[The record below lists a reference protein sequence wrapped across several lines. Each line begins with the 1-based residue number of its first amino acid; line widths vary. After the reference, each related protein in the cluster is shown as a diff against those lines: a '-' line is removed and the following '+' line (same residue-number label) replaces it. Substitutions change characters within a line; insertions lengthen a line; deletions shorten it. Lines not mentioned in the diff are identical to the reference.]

1 MTNLLTEKISKLYV
15 KYILPSVVGSL
26 AYGVLIFIDTVFIGQ
41 GIGVNGIAALN
52 IAIPVFSLTAFGMLL
67 GIGGATASSIDLGR
81 KDFNK
86 RDAVFTLSVSIGV
99 ILSIVFSVFLYIY
112 LDEITMLLGAREN
125 IFALSR
131 EYIAVISFSI
141 IFYIMPHIL
150 NNFIKN
156 DNNPKLPM
164 IFFLIVSVAN
174 IVLDYIFIFV
184 FNWGMFGA
192 AFATSIAQGLG
203 TLALLTHFKKPTS
216 TLKFRLETL
225 NLKLLPRIVSIGL
238 SCFMTEIALG
248 SVLVITNHQIY
259 KYLGNN
265 GVSAYGII
273 YNVNLLLYLVFSG
286 IALGAQPLISTNF
299 GASQFKRIRETLIL
313 GLKSVIILSV
323 LFFIIMVKF
332 AKPIIHLFNRDNFE
346 VINITAHGFPM
357 FFMALFFLGINLKMN
372 YFFQAI
378 ESPKLSNMLTFL
390 RSVVFI
396 IFFLMVIPVVL
407 GAKFIWL
414 SFFFSELL
422 TFFVGLY
429 FYKRIYKIRILKR

>member
-1 MTNLLTEKISKLYV
+1 MNLLTEKISKLYI

-41 GIGVNGIAALN
+41 GIGVDGIAALN

-86 RDAVFTLSVSIGV
+86 RDAVFTLSVTIGV
-99 ILSIVFSVFLYIY
+99 ILSVVFSVFLYIY

-125 IFALSR
+125 IFSLSR

-141 IFYIMPHIL
+141 IFYIIPHIL

-156 DNNPKLPM
+156 DNNPRLPM

-174 IVLDYIFIFV
+174 IVLDYVFIFV
-184 FNWGMFGA
+184 FKWGMFGA

-203 TLALLTHFKKPTS
+203 TLTLLTHFKKPTS

-225 NLKLLPRIVSIGL
+225 NFNLLPRIVSIGL

-273 YNVNLLLYLVFSG
+273 YNINLLLYLVFSG

-299 GASQFKRIRETLIL
+299 GANQFKRIRETLIL

-323 LFFIIMVKF
+323 LFFIVMIKF
-332 AKPIIHLFNRDNFE
+332 TKPLIHLFNKDNLE
-346 VINITAHGFPM
+346 VINITAQGFPM

-378 ESPKLSNMLTFL
+378 ESPKLANILTFL

-396 IFFLMVIPVVL
+396 IFFLMIIPAIL

-414 SFFFSELL
+414 SFLFSEIL

-429 FYKRIYKIRILKR
+429 FYKKIYKIKILKK

>member
-1 MTNLLTEKISKLYV
+1 MNLLTEKISKLYI

-41 GIGVNGIAALN
+41 GIGVDGIAALN

-86 RDAVFTLSVSIGV
+86 RDAVFTLSVTIGV
-99 ILSIVFSVFLYIY
+99 ILSVVFSVFLYIY

-125 IFALSR
+125 IFSLSR

-141 IFYIMPHIL
+141 IFYIIPHIL

-156 DNNPKLPM
+156 DNNPRLPM

-174 IVLDYIFIFV
+174 IVLDYVFIFV
-184 FNWGMFGA
+184 FKWGMFGA

-203 TLALLTHFKKPTS
+203 TLTLLTHFKKPTS

-225 NLKLLPRIVSIGL
+225 NFNLLPRIVSIGL

-273 YNVNLLLYLVFSG
+273 YNINLLLYLVFSG

-299 GASQFKRIRETLIL
+299 GANQFKRIRETLIL

-323 LFFIIMVKF
+323 LFFIVMIKF
-332 AKPIIHLFNRDNFE
+332 TKPLIHLFNRDNLE
-346 VINITAHGFPM
+346 VINITAQGFPM

-378 ESPKLSNMLTFL
+378 ESPKLANILTFL

-396 IFFLMVIPVVL
+396 IFFLMIIPAIL

-414 SFFFSELL
+414 SFLFSEIL

-429 FYKRIYKIRILKR
+429 FYKKIYKTKILKK

>member
-1 MTNLLTEKISKLYV
+1 MNLLNEKISKLYI

-41 GIGVNGIAALN
+41 GIGVEGIAALN

-86 RDAVFTLSVSIGV
+86 RDAVFTLSVTIGV
-99 ILSIVFSVFLYIY
+99 VLSIVFSVFLYIY
-112 LDEITMLLGAREN
+112 LDEITLLLGAREN
-125 IFALSR
+125 IFSLSR

-156 DNNPKLPM
+156 DNNPRLPM

-174 IVLDYIFIFV
+174 IVLDYVFIFV
-184 FNWGMFGA
+184 FKWGMFGA

-203 TLALLTHFKKPTS
+203 TLTLLTHFKKPTS

-225 NLKLLPRIVSIGL
+225 NLGLLPRIVSIGL

-299 GASQFKRIRETLIL
+299 GANQFKRIRETLVL
-313 GLKSVIILSV
+313 GLKSVIVLSI
-323 LFFIIMVKF
+323 LFFIVMVKF
-332 AKPIIHLFNRDNFE
+332 TKPLIHLFNSDNLE
-346 VINITAHGFPM
+346 VINITAQGFPM

-378 ESPKLSNMLTFL
+378 ESPKLANILTFL

-396 IFFLMVIPVVL
+396 IFFLMIIPAVL

-429 FYKRIYKIRILKR
+429 FYKKIYKIKILKI